1 MIYLIPIPIVITAF
15 LVKIVSVKYGLKIF
29 ASISNI
35 VILIGTI
42 FFIYYYTK
50 HIGFDIFEYVMN
62 LFSF

>member
-1 MIYLIPIPIVITAF
+1 MIYLIPIPIVITAL

-29 ASISNI
+29 TSISNI

-42 FFIYYYTK
+42 VFIYYYTK
-50 HIGFDIFEYVMN
+50 YLGFDIVQYVIN